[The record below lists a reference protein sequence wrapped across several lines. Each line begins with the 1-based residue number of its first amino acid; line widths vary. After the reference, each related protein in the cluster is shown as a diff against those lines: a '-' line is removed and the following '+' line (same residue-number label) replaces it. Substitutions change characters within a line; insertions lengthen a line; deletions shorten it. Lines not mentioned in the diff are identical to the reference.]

1 MSRLFCRSREDVQS
15 SWKAALTSIELRC
28 QLIFCPASQS
38 SQFPGLFFPPKKSF
52 SFWREIFF
60 AAHDCIFVESS
71 STMFIDNNNN
81 KKKNFGSKS
90 FARVNSDLFSL
101 ISFCPPSFFCSN
113 LWSCDVGNTELSR
126 SRSSLDWKDSI
137 LLTETEIEIGS
148 IAEINGLEFIL
159 KRLKSSQNC

>member
-101 ISFCPPSFFCSN
+101 ISFCPPPPSFAPICEVVMSATPNFLGLARVSIGKIRFFWPKQKLKLARLLN
-113 LWSCDVGNTELSR
+113 STDA
-126 SRSSLDWKDSI
+126 SL
-137 LLTETEIEIGS
+137 
-148 IAEINGLEFIL
+148 F
-159 KRLKSSQNC
+159 

>member
-71 STMFIDNNNN
+71 STMSIDNNNN

-101 ISFCPPSFFCSN
+101 ISFCPPPLLLLQSVKLWCRQHRTFSVSLESRLERFDSFDRN
-113 LWSCDVGNTELSR
+113 RNWNW
-126 SRSSLDWKDSI
+126 LDYRIQRTRVYSK
-137 LLTETEIEIGS
+137 ETKIFPK
-148 IAEINGLEFIL
+148 L
-159 KRLKSSQNC
+159 